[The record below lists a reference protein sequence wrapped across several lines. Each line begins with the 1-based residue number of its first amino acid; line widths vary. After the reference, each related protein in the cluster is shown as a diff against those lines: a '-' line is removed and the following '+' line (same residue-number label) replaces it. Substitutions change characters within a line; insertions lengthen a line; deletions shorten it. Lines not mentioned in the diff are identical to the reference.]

1 MRDGHDRS
9 GSNRNPANFSSRRA
23 SKSIEG
29 KGGSCVITNHS
40 WSFDNVR
47 LGSLGGKKR
56 RLSMSDGSR
65 YDDDDDT
72 DVVMMKERPWNC
84 GRREDGW

>member
-1 MRDGHDRS
+1 
-9 GSNRNPANFSSRRA
+9 
-23 SKSIEG
+23 
-29 KGGSCVITNHS
+29 
-40 WSFDNVR
+40 
-47 LGSLGGKKR
+47 
-56 RLSMSDGSR
+56 MSDGSR